1 MERKIWIDG
10 VFVDWNDAS
19 VHILSHSHQR
29 GSLIFGFIPI
39 FENENGTFIFR
50 VDKHIERLFKSCL
63 LAGIPINYKE
73 DELIDAVFA
82 TVKENPGSKFI
93 KISVYIASIEID
105 VVPQDPYTKVA
116 IAAYEPQKDIIEK
129 NSNVFHKSENMSVWI
144 EKDKHQRRQD
154 IIDPQIKIA
163 ANYTSPMMAKWKAR
177 KNGYDEI
184 ILTDSDGYVAEAP
197 TSNVFMVSQAGVL
210 MTAKEDEV
218 LHGITRMSIIEI
230 AEDEG
235 IEMNIGRIPLKELQ
249 EAVEVFITS
258 SSHLICPVNSLDGKL
273 VGSGKTGI
281 KTLTIKNRF
290 HNVISG
296 KDNKF
301 NKWLSPVKV

>member
-1 MERKIWIDG
+1 MKRKIWIDG
-10 VFVDWNDAS
+10 EFVDWNDAS

-50 VDKHIERLFKSCL
+50 VDKHIERLLKSCL
-63 LAGIPINYKE
+63 MAGIPIDYMEN
-73 DELIDAVFA
+73 ELIDAVFD

-105 VVPQDPYTKVA
+105 VVPQDPFTKVA
-116 IAAYEPQKDIIEK
+116 IAAYDPQKDIIEK
-129 NSNVFHKSENMSVWI
+129 NSQPFHSSKQLSVWI
-144 EKDKHQRRQD
+144 EKERHQRRQD
-154 IIDPQIKIA
+154 IIEPQIKIA

-184 ILTDSDGYVAEAP
+184 ILTDSEDYVTEAP
-197 TSNVFMVSQAGVL
+197 TSNVFIVNQGGVL
-210 MTAKEDEV
+210 RTAHEDEV

-235 IEMNIGRIPLKELQ
+235 IEMNIGRIPRRELE
-249 EAVEVFITS
+249 EAKEVFITS
-258 SSHLICPVNSLDGKL
+258 SSHLVYPVNSLDGKP
-273 VGSGKTGI
+273 VGNGKAGKTTMI
-281 KTLTIKNRF
+281 LKKRF
-290 HNVISG
+290 LRVTEG

-301 NKWLSPVKV
+301 NKWLFPV